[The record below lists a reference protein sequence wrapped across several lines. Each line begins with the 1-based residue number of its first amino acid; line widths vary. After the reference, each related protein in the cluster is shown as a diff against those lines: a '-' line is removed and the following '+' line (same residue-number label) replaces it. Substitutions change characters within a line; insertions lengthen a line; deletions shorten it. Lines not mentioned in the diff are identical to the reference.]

1 MTKVITISDES
12 YDELKR
18 LKKELSFSKIIIEL
32 AREKKKENMM
42 SFAGILT
49 NEEAEKMKRNLS
61 EMRKLSSRRFK

>member
-32 AREKKKENMM
+32 ARERKKENMM
-42 SFAGILT
+42 SFAGMLT
-49 NEEAEKMKRNLS
+49 NEEAEKMKKNLS
-61 EMRKLSSRRFK
+61 EMRKTASRRFK

>member
-32 AREKKKENMM
+32 ARERKKENMM